1 MTVIIKRD
9 GKRVNFDPAR
19 IINAVLKAQQSVD
32 KSNYNS
38 AFEIASTILEK
49 YKDSETVEI
58 HDLQHDVESLL
69 LNDDTEVARAYIE
82 YRVTRDNIREHNSN
96 LSKSIRGL
104 VEQTDIS
111 ILNENANKDAKVF
124 PVQRDLLAGIVSK
137 HFARNH
143 YLPSDVVKA
152 HDSGDFHYHDMDYS
166 PFLPFTNCCLVDLK
180 SMLTNGFKL
189 GNAQIESPKSVGVA
203 CAVTAQIIAQVS
215 SHQYGG
221 TTIAN
226 IDQVLAPYAEES
238 YNKYLELA
246 YKWEIKNPVLF
257 AEERTTKEIYDGVQ
271 SLEYEINTLFT
282 TNGQF
287 PFCTFSFGMGRTWF
301 ERQIQKAI
309 LKVRIKGLGKDGLTS
324 VFPKLVMFLEEG
336 LNVNPTDP
344 NYDIKQLALEC
355 ASKRLYPDIISAKIN
370 RKITGS
376 SVPVSPMGCRSF
388 LSVWHDK
395 DGNEVLDGRN
405 NLGVVSLNLPRIAL
419 ESNGDWGKFWS
430 ILDERLAV
438 AKRAL
443 DSRIDRLRGVKAS
456 VAPILYTEGA
466 FGIRLKPDDDIIDIF
481 KHGRS
486 SISLGYIGLHEV
498 GLLMTGSAPTD
509 DATSKQYTENVV
521 KYLRCAVDDWKTASE
536 EGWGYSLY
544 ATPSE
549 SLCDRFARLDLK
561 KFGVVEGITDKE
573 YYTNSFHQD
582 VYKHSNPFDKIDHEA
597 PYHKISSGGHISYA
611 EFPNVRNNLKG
622 LETVWDYAIKNLD
635 YFGTNTPS
643 DKCLQCGFEGE
654 FKIDSNGFHC
664 PKCGNQDSKTM
675 SVIRRVCGSKLTAH
689 NKLR

>member
-189 GNAQIESPKSVGVA
+189 GNAQIESPKSVAVA

-221 TTIAN
+221 TTIA
-226 IDQVLAPYAEES
+226 
-238 YNKYLELA
+238 
-246 YKWEIKNPVLF
+246 
-257 AEERTTKEIYDGVQ
+257 
-271 SLEYEINTLFT
+271 
-282 TNGQF
+282 
-287 PFCTFSFGMGRTWF
+287 
-301 ERQIQKAI
+301 
-309 LKVRIKGLGKDGLTS
+309 
-324 VFPKLVMFLEEG
+324 
-336 LNVNPTDP
+336 
-344 NYDIKQLALEC
+344 
-355 ASKRLYPDIISAKIN
+355 
-370 RKITGS
+370 
-376 SVPVSPMGCRSF
+376 
-388 LSVWHDK
+388 
-395 DGNEVLDGRN
+395 
-405 NLGVVSLNLPRIAL
+405 
-419 ESNGDWGKFWS
+419 
-430 ILDERLAV
+430 
-438 AKRAL
+438 
-443 DSRIDRLRGVKAS
+443 
-456 VAPILYTEGA
+456 
-466 FGIRLKPDDDIIDIF
+466 
-481 KHGRS
+481 
-486 SISLGYIGLHEV
+486 
-498 GLLMTGSAPTD
+498 
-509 DATSKQYTENVV
+509 
-521 KYLRCAVDDWKTASE
+521 
-536 EGWGYSLY
+536 
-544 ATPSE
+544 
-549 SLCDRFARLDLK
+549 
-561 KFGVVEGITDKE
+561 
-573 YYTNSFHQD
+573 
-582 VYKHSNPFDKIDHEA
+582 
-597 PYHKISSGGHISYA
+597 
-611 EFPNVRNNLKG
+611 
-622 LETVWDYAIKNLD
+622 
-635 YFGTNTPS
+635 
-643 DKCLQCGFEGE
+643 
-654 FKIDSNGFHC
+654 
-664 PKCGNQDSKTM
+664 
-675 SVIRRVCGSKLTAH
+675 
-689 NKLR
+689 